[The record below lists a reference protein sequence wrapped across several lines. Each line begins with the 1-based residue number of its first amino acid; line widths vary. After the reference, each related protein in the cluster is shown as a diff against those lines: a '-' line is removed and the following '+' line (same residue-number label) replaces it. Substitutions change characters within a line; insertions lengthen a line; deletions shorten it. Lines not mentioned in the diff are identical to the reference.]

1 MPYRRET
8 FVKKRIVLDFDADF
22 NVADASALS
31 NNARGKSIGQINRDV
46 DSLNH
51 VYDSV
56 GRVFYKDAKMSY
68 YSPVAVS
75 KKDSLRAVKMAGTKT
90 YSFDSVYSR
99 LSADRK
105 LEAVDA
111 ALSKVQRE
119 MNDLDFKGMITAD
132 GDKLIRQHKI
142 EAINKFTLSLSC
154 LIFFFIGA
162 PLGAIIRKGGLG
174 VPVIIS
180 VLVFIVYYIFENTG
194 YRMSRGGMWAIWFG
208 KSIATAVLTPL
219 AIFFTYKANN
229 DSVVFN
235 LDLYRNFFMKIFGL
249 RIKRAVF
256 KKEVIITDPDY
267 AADSATLTEVNR
279 EIGDY
284 AREHNLWLAPNI
296 IKVFFKYRPDHTIE
310 EINEKIETVIEDC
323 RTRRTR

>member
-1 MPYRRET
+1 MLTLHSGEWFENMKSQEFSAGVSVPYRRET

-154 LIFFFIGA
+154 LIFSLSVRPWA
-162 PLGAIIRKGGLG
+162 PS
-174 VPVIIS
+174 S
-180 VLVFIVYYIFENTG
+180 VRRTW
-194 YRMSRGGMWAIWFG
+194 RS
-208 KSIATAVLTPL
+208 
-219 AIFFTYKANN
+219 
-229 DSVVFN
+229 
-235 LDLYRNFFMKIFGL
+235 
-249 RIKRAVF
+249 
-256 KKEVIITDPDY
+256 
-267 AADSATLTEVNR
+267 
-279 EIGDY
+279 GDY
-284 AREHNLWLAPNI
+284 LRAGVHRVLHFRE
-296 IKVFFKYRPDHTIE
+296 YRLPH
-310 EINEKIETVIEDC
+310 V
-323 RTRRTR
+323 TRRYVGNLVR

>member
-1 MPYRRET
+1 MLTLHSGEWFENMKSQEFSAGVSVPYRRET

-180 VLVFIVYYIFENTG
+180 VLVFIVYYI
-194 YRMSRGGMWAIWFG
+194 SRIQ
-208 KSIATAVLTPL
+208 ATACHEAVCGQSG
-219 AIFFTYKANN
+219 
-229 DSVVFN
+229 SV
-235 LDLYRNFFMKIFGL
+235 RASL
-249 RIKRAVF
+249 RQCLRRSQYSSHTRPTTTLSCSIS
-256 KKEVIITDPDY
+256 IST
-267 AADSATLTEVNR
+267 ATSS
-279 EIGDY
+279 
-284 AREHNLWLAPNI
+284 
-296 IKVFFKYRPDHTIE
+296 
-310 EINEKIETVIEDC
+310 
-323 RTRRTR
+323 